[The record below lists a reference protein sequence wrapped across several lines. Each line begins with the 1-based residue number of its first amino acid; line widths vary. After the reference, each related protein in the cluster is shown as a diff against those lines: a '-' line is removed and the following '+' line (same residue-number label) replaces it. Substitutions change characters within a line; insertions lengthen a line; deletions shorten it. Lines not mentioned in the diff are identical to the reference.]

1 MILETESLHYP
12 GKPWTCPYR
21 VETRIRQENPGR
33 SGFARGSRRLQRCD
47 RQVRFFYTEIC
58 VCAGR
63 VDHPRVARKR
73 VQFGEDFV
81 GFRCI
86 ANSPEHV
93 RAHAVPGS
101 LRKATAENRARLV
114 ALAGQEQS
122 VGKPDGC
129 GSGQWVETPCN
140 LELREGLR
148 DSVEHH
154 QIARV
159 LRSGGG

>member
-1 MILETESLHYP
+1 MVTALWRRPAAKGDLSHALRRWPGPVFGRQAMILETESLHYL
-12 GKPWTCPYR
+12 GKPWTSPYR

-33 SGFARGSRRLQRCD
+33 GGFARGSRRLQRRD

-58 VCAGR
+58 VCTGR

-81 GFRCI
+81 DFRCI

-101 LRKATAENRARLV
+101 LRKATAENSARLV
-114 ALAGQEQS
+114 
-122 VGKPDGC
+122 P
-129 GSGQWVETPCN
+129 
-140 LELREGLR
+140 
-148 DSVEHH
+148 
-154 QIARV
+154 IANQ
-159 LRSGGG
+159 GA